1 MLSEFLS
8 IVAPNGKV
16 NPKRLKRSYF
26 EKQNKEALYDWF
38 NEVTSHSTKTL
49 TDKINLALLGYLE
62 TYPKCKVCGKEVSM
76 NRKVPSLYCSKECAL
91 KDADRNKKISQT
103 KKGMDSTSSNEKR
116 KQTMLEKYG
125 VEYNSQRKDIHHKW
139 TDSRLDESISNKLE
153 DRDWLYE
160 EYVVKERPSVDIAN
174 ELGCDYSVIL
184 RYCRLYGFK
193 IRQHYDQSKI
203 EKEIVSFIKG
213 LGIEVEEGKV
223 GLYSDNREVDIYI
236 PSKKVGIEVN
246 GLYWHT
252 EQFRNRDYHRRKK
265 FDLKDIRLIQFT
277 DKQWNERGNICRS
290 IILNA
295 LGLSKKIGAR
305 ECTIEAYDSVTK
317 EIRSFFE
324 ANHMDGFVG
333 GFKYIL
339 LRYNDEILAGIILGR
354 SRFHKENQTELLRYV
369 CKQGIQIQGALNR
382 LISHYRKEHK
392 ETILSYVN
400 LSLFDAT
407 LYRNNPSWA
416 FKGYSD
422 LGYFWTD
429 GNEIISRYKAMKK
442 NLASWLKDYDSSKS
456 ESENM
461 RLNGYHRYF
470 DCGNAIYVNHG

>member
-1 MLSEFLS
+1 M
-8 IVAPNGKV
+8 
-16 NPKRLKRSYF
+16 
-26 EKQNKEALYDWF
+26 
-38 NEVTSHSTKTL
+38 
-49 TDKINLALLGYLE
+49 
-62 TYPKCKVCGKEVSM
+62 
-76 NRKVPSLYCSKECAL
+76 
-91 KDADRNKKISQT
+91 
-103 KKGMDSTSSNEKR
+103 
-116 KQTMLEKYG
+116 
-125 VEYNSQRKDIHHKW
+125 
-139 TDSRLDESISNKLE
+139 
-153 DRDWLYE
+153 
-160 EYVVKERPSVDIAN
+160 
-174 ELGCDYSVIL
+174 
-184 RYCRLYGFK
+184 
-193 IRQHYDQSKI
+193 
-203 EKEIVSFIKG
+203 
-213 LGIEVEEGKV
+213 
-223 GLYSDNREVDIYI
+223 
-236 PSKKVGIEVN
+236 VGIEVN

-265 FDLKDIRLIQFT
+265 FDLKEIRLIQFT

-305 ECTIEAYDSVTK
+305 EGTIESYDKVTK

-324 ANHMDGFVG
+324 DNHMDGFVG
-333 GFKYIL
+333 GFKYLI
-339 LRYNDEILAGIILGR
+339 LRYNGEIVAGIILGR

-369 CKQGIQIQGALNR
+369 CKKGIQIQGALNR

-407 LYRNNPSWA
+407 LYRNNPTWV

-429 GNEIISRYKAMKK
+429 GNEVISRYKAMKK
-442 NLASWLKDYDSSKS
+442 NLETWLKDYDSSKS

-470 DCGNAIYVNHG
+470 DCGNAIYINQE

>member
-38 NEVTSHSTKTL
+38 NEVTSHSNKTL

-76 NRKVPSLYCSKECAL
+76 NRKVPSLYCSK
-91 KDADRNKKISQT
+91 
-103 KKGMDSTSSNEKR
+103 
-116 KQTMLEKYG
+116 
-125 VEYNSQRKDIHHKW
+125 NSQRKDIHHKW
-139 TDSRLDESISNKLE
+139 TVSRLDESISNKLE

-160 EYVVKERPSVDIAN
+160 EYVVKERPSIDIAD

-193 IRQHYDQSKI
+193 IRQHYHQSKI
-203 EKEIVSFIKG
+203 EKEIVSFIKSI
-213 LGIEVEEGKV
+213 GIEIEEGKV

-236 PSKKVGIEVN
+236 LSKKVGIEVN

-265 FDLKDIRLIQFT
+265 FDLNDIRLIQFT

-305 ECTIEAYDSVTK
+305 ECTIEAYDTVTK
-317 EIRSFFE
+317 DIRSFFE
-324 ANHMDGFVG
+324 DNHMDGFVG

-339 LRYNDEILAGIILGR
+339 LRYNGEIVAGIILGR
-354 SRFHKENQTELLRYV
+354 SRF
-369 CKQGIQIQGALNR
+369 
-382 LISHYRKEHK
+382 
-392 ETILSYVN
+392 LSYVN

-407 LYRNNPSWA
+407 LYKNNPSWV
-416 FKGYSD
+416 FNGYSD
-422 LGYFWTD
+422 IGYFWTD
-429 GNEIISRYKAMKK
+429 GNEVISRYKAMKK